1 VKGQGLKQFLA
12 PSLCLLLV
20 VFCVLPSALT
30 EAFQFATPRA
40 KVSFSDG
47 TVVTAELAT
56 TPAAQQRGL
65 MFRKSL
71 AEREGMVFVFET
83 ASAGAF
89 WMQNCLIPLDIIWVD
104 EAFTIASIAESVP
117 PCKMPGCDP
126 PCASNECPTYPPR
139 AGTKAK
145 YVVEVQAGFSKAHKV
160 AVGQKIKIDGLK
172 TEDLRV
178 RRYDAP

>member
-1 VKGQGLKQFLA
+1 VKVTGMKRVLTFA
-12 PSLCLLLV
+12 LCLSALA
-20 VFCVLPSALT
+20 FCFVPSALT

-40 KVSFSDG
+40 KVTFGDG
-47 TVVTAELAT
+47 TAVTTELAR
-56 TPAAQQRGL
+56 TPAEQQRGL

-71 AEREGMVFVFET
+71 AEREGMLFVFDT
-83 ASAGAF
+83 PDFRPF
-89 WMQNCLIPLDIIWVD
+89 WMQNCVIPLDIIWVD
-104 EAFTIASIAESVP
+104 ESSTIASIAESVP
-117 PCKMPGCDP
+117 PCKMAGCEP

-172 TEDLRV
+172 
-178 RRYDAP
+178 